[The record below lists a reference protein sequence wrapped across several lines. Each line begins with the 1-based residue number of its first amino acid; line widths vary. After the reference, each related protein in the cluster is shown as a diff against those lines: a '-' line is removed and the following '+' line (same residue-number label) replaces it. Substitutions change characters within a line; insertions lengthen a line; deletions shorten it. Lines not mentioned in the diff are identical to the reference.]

1 MGTRQRGT
9 TFAKFISYCKEGRI
23 KSIDV
28 VSFDLFDTVFIRGVS
43 EPKDIFWLQGTYLS
57 TSGLISAQPE
67 EWVEIRM
74 VAERDSRS
82 GQPFFE
88 TTLKRIYDFIPDSVF
103 INNEHRKVAIHKEI
117 ELENKYIQ
125 AVPSIIEVI
134 QFIRSKGATICFTTD
149 MYLPQETLR
158 EFIDSKLQLNFHY
171 DLFVSNSHFKNK
183 HFGELYNVIKS
194 HYQTH
199 VGAKFYH
206 IGDSLHADVEM
217 ALKSKW
223 RGVWFDG
230 SLTNRYDTRLKST
243 FKQKDL
249 LTSLINGASKAAR
262 ATFCSTSNDE
272 RVIHEIGASV
282 AGPLLFGF
290 VFWVLKSAQI
300 NKINKLYFLARD
312 GQILKKVADQICEKY
327 NINVE
332 NKYLYVSRQ
341 ALHPASV
348 EEVNE
353 EVLDWMFDA
362 THHLSVKTIF
372 KRVNCK
378 PDEFNSNL
386 TNNGFP
392 SESWN
397 RNLREAER
405 AKLRHLIESEGTI
418 QRTILFKSKKAR
430 FTLLKYLEQEGAIG
444 DDWAIVDIGWNGRLQ
459 RSLSRALSLEGMRTN
474 PIVGYYFNLLNRY
487 KAFEDDVLNSYVQE
501 NGKDNL
507 HFHTGIIEVFVSADH
522 GSTIGYKLTGKGKVE
537 PHLQF
542 PENSLAIRWGLN
554 ILQNGV
560 LNYVSCL
567 INNLDG
573 SFDAIDYFKVSYK
586 RYETF
591 HLSPTKQEA
600 ITFGNFMFS
609 EQQTDDTFHAF
620 ASNYSF
626 IDAIKLR
633 LFKEKK
639 FHAEWNEGVLARANS
654 ISRFLLTNSSY
665 PYQLFLRLI
674 KTFAN

>member
-1 MGTRQRGT
+1 MGARQKGT
-9 TFAKFISYCKEGRI
+9 PFTEFISYCKEGRL
-23 KSIDV
+23 KPADV

-43 EPKDIFWLQGTYLS
+43 EPKDIFWLQGTHLFK
-57 TSGLISAQPE
+57 SGIISVQPE
-67 EWVEIRM
+67 EWVDIRM
-74 VAERDSRS
+74 VAEQDSRS

-88 TTLKRIYDFIPDSVF
+88 TTLQRIYDFIPQSFF
-103 INNEHRKVAIHKEI
+103 INDEHRRVAIQKEI

-134 QFIRSKGATICFTTD
+134 KFIRSKGATICFTTD

-158 EFIDSKLQLNFHY
+158 GFIDSKLPLNFHY
-171 DLFVSNSHFKNK
+171 DLFVSNSHSKNK
-183 HFGELYNVIKS
+183 HFGELYHVIKG
-194 HYQTH
+194 HYQGR
-199 VGAKFYH
+199 VGARFYH
-206 IGDSLHADVEM
+206 VGDSLHADVEM

-230 SLTNRYDTRLKST
+230 SQTNRYDTRLIST
-243 FKQKDL
+243 FKQKDFL
-249 LTSLINGASKAAR
+249 SSLINGASKAAR
-262 ATFCSTSNDE
+262 ASFCSTSKDE

-290 VFWVLKSAQI
+290 IVWVLKSAQI
-300 NKINKLYFLARD
+300 NNIHRLYFLARD

-327 NINVE
+327 NITVE
-332 NKYLYVSRQ
+332 NKYLYASRQ
-341 ALHPASV
+341 ALHPASI

-362 THHLSVKTIF
+362 THYLSIKTIF
-372 KRVNCK
+372 KRVNCE

-386 TNNGFP
+386 TNYGFP
-392 SESWN
+392 SETWN

-430 FTLLKYLEQEGAIG
+430 LTLIKYLEQEGASG

-459 RSLSRALSLEGMRTN
+459 RSLSRALSLDGKRTS
-474 PIVGYYFNLLNRY
+474 PIVGYYFNLLNQY
-487 KAFEDDVLNSYVQE
+487 KAFEDDVLYSYVHE
-501 NGKDNL
+501 NGKDTL
-507 HFHTGIIEVFVSADH
+507 HFHTGIVEVFVSADH
-522 GSTIGYKLTGKGKVE
+522 GSTIGYKLTENGKVE
-537 PHLQF
+537 PQLQS
-542 PENSLAIRWGLN
+542 PVNSLAINWGLN
-554 ILQNGV
+554 TLQKGI
-560 LNYVSCL
+560 LNYVSFL
-567 INNLDG
+567 TNNLDG
-573 SFDAIDYFKVSYK
+573 NFDAIDYFRVSYK

-600 ITFGNFMFS
+600 VTFGNFMFS

-626 IDAIKLR
+626 IDAVKLR
-633 LFKEKK
+633 LFKQKK

-654 ISRFLLTNSSY
+654 ISRFLLMNSSY
-665 PYQLFLRLI
+665 PYLLFLRLI
-674 KTFAN
+674 KVFIN